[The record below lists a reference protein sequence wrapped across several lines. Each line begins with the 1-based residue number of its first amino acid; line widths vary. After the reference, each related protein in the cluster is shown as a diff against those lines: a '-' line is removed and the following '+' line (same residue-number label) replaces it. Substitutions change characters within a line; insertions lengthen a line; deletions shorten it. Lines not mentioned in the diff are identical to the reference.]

1 MKKLFFLTCF
11 TLYGTIILAQAK
23 KIDFP
28 ITGTWY
34 SPKTNQ
40 LFAFQADKD
49 ATIKG
54 RGVYYGNG
62 TGKMVQMQI
71 MSQQEEI
78 IESGENAYYLLTY
91 DPAKPKTIY
100 KLVTY
105 PGHSEL
111 VLKMTEPN
119 NPKKTTVIFYALKD
133 LEAKN
138 KHLEDN

>member
-1 MKKLFFLTCF
+1 MKKIVSLICF
-11 TLYGTIILAQAK
+11 VLYGTIIFAQAK

-28 ITGTWY
+28 MSGTWY
-34 SPKTNQ
+34 SPKSNQ
-40 LFAFQADKD
+40 LFAIQTDKD
-49 ATIKG
+49 ASIKG

-71 MSQQEEI
+71 MSQQAEV

-119 NPKKTTVIFYALKD
+119 NPKKAAVIFYALKD
-133 LEAKN
+133 LQAKN
-138 KHLEDN
+138 KHLED